1 MMWPINYLFAF
12 LWPIVTE
19 RTAVAESVAK
29 KLCFAG
35 EESGVGSLIPAK
47 NTRKH
52 VENTWLCRHFSLVAQ
67 GKTRKTREKR
77 GWNRWTKIDAFG
89 LGWMQLVNCA
99 CERLRSI

>member
-1 MMWPINYLFAF
+1 MAK
-12 LWPIVTE
+12 
-19 RTAVAESVAK
+19 SVAK
-29 KLCFAG
+29 KLCFAV
-35 EESGVGSLIPAK
+35 EESGVGFVVARK
-47 NTRKH
+47 KTRGKH

-99 CERLRSI
+99 CERLRSIGLFYI